1 MKGNVTLSREMLRRL
16 LLCVLRALLA
26 ALLAGAKIFGGYA
39 PFAVGAVAAAGPGWE
54 GLGALIGA
62 GAGALVLLDFPHALR
77 TAACSVLLFTAN
89 NAFCELKAYQKKWF
103 LPALTAG
110 LMLAVEAIYVARSG
124 SAAEAAYCAAAIVIA
139 ALFAY
144 CCRVAL
150 ASAEARRA
158 HGAETMVVLI
168 GVLTAFSS
176 AQFRNGLAP
185 GRIFSVLAV
194 LYLAFD
200 RDPAAALTA
209 AVSIGLAMDLAA
221 PDQVFLHTASY
232 GFGAL
237 TTGALHRGS
246 RVRAAGVFA
255 LSATLFALPLGA
267 EQGLALLYEALAGTL
282 LFLLLPSR
290 VLRAA
295 HEENAPE
302 AVGTGNGN
310 EAGIRRALREA
321 SVALRELYDSVSRA
335 KAPPEEN
342 PAVIFDRA
350 AEAVCR
356 GCPLRENC
364 WEKEY
369 GRTYNALNDATAA
382 LLRNAQGRGEDFPSY
397 FVDRCV
403 RFPDFL
409 TAVNAELHAFLLR
422 QQYRARLEGSYTR
435 SAAQYAQL
443 SELLA
448 QTAERPA
455 AAVGGVTAPAIAYQ
469 IGVTLRPK
477 DGERVSGDCVT
488 TFETDAGELCLLLA
502 DGMGSGENA
511 RRESALAVRLIER
524 FLRAGVDAPP
534 ALQTLNSALG
544 LRAEHAEGFTTVDLL
559 TLSLKSGEGEL
570 YKYGA
575 APSYIKRGRRVRRV
589 SCSCLPAGLAESAL
603 PPEATHVRLESGS
616 FFIMMTDGVADCTD
630 DQWLQSLLAGW
641 EGENP
646 QLLVSAILADSYEHK
661 GASDDAGVLVL
672 YLPEGGVPTAREV

>member
-1 MKGNVTLSREMLRRL
+1 MKGNVTLGRRALERL
-16 LLCVLRALLA
+16 LTYALRALLA
-26 ALLAGAKIFGGYA
+26 ALLAGARLFGGYA
-39 PFAVGAVAAAGPGWE
+39 PFAAGAVAAAGPGWE

-62 GAGALVLLDFPHALR
+62 GTGALVLLDFPHALR
-77 TAACSVLLFTAN
+77 TMACSVLLFTAN
-89 NAFCELKAYQKKWF
+89 NAFCELKVYQKKWF

-110 LMLAVEAIYVARSG
+110 LMLAVEAIYVVRSG
-124 SAAEAAYCAAAIVIA
+124 SAAEAAYCAAAIAAA

-150 ASAEARRA
+150 TSAEACRA
-158 HGAETMVVLI
+158 HPVETMVLLI

-176 AQFRNGLAP
+176 AEVQNGFAP

-200 RDPAAALTA
+200 RDPASALTA
-209 AVSIGLAMDLAA
+209 AVSIGLAMDFAA
-221 PDQVFLHTASY
+221 PERAFLHTACY

-237 TTGALHRGS
+237 TAGALHQGS

-255 LSATLFALPLGA
+255 LSGALFALPLGA
-267 EQGLALLYEALAGTL
+267 AQGLALLYEGLAGTL
-282 LFLLLPSR
+282 LFLLLPTR

-295 HEENAPE
+295 HEGGAPE
-302 AVGTGNGN
+302 AAGDGTGDR
-310 EAGIRRALREA
+310 ARRALREA
-321 SVALRELYDSVSRA
+321 SGALRELYDSVSHA

-342 PAVIFDRA
+342 PAVVFDRA
-350 AEAVCR
+350 AEAVCS
-356 GCPLRENC
+356 GCPMRENC
-364 WEKEY
+364 WEREY

-382 LLRNAQGRGEDFPSY
+382 LLRNAQGREEDFPPY
-397 FVDRCV
+397 FVDRCA
-403 RFPDFL
+403 RFPAFL
-409 TAVNAELHAFLLR
+409 TAVNAELRAFLLR
-422 QQYRARLEGSYTR
+422 RQYRARLEGSYAR
-435 SAAQYAQL
+435 SATQYAQL

-448 QTAERPA
+448 QAAEGPA
-455 AAVGGVTAPAIAYQ
+455 AAESGATAPPIAYQ

-477 DGERVSGDCVT
+477 DGERVSGDCMS

-575 APSYIKRGRRVRRV
+575 APSYIKRGGRVRRV
-589 SCSCLPAGLAESAL
+589 SCSCLPAGLAEDVL
-603 PPEATHVRLESGS
+603 PPETTHVRLESGS
-616 FFIMMTDGVADCTD
+616 FFVMVTDGVADCTD

-646 QLLVSAILADSYEHK
+646 QLLVSAILADSYEHR

-672 YLPEGGVPTAREV
+672 YLPEGGAPTAREV

>member
-1 MKGNVTLSREMLRRL
+1 MKRNVTLGRETLRRL
-16 LLCVLRALLA
+16 LTYALRALLA
-26 ALLAGAKIFGGYA
+26 ALLAGAQIFGGYA

-77 TAACSVLLFTAN
+77 TTACSVLLFTAN

-110 LMLAVEAIYVARSG
+110 LTLAVEAIYVIRSG
-124 SAAEAAYCAAAIVIA
+124 STAEAAYCATAIAIA
-139 ALFAY
+139 ALFAH

-158 HGAETMVVLI
+158 HPTQTMVLLI

-176 AQFRNGLAP
+176 AQLKNGFAP
-185 GRIFSVLAV
+185 GRIFSVLSV

-200 RDPAAALTA
+200 RDPAFALTA

-221 PDQVFLHTASY
+221 PEQAFLHTACY

-237 TTGALHRGS
+237 TAGALHRGS

-255 LSATLFALPLGA
+255 LSAALFALPLGA
-267 EQGLALLYEALAGTL
+267 EQGVALLYEGLAGTL

-295 HEENAPE
+295 HEESMP
-302 AVGTGNGN
+302 GTGGDGN
-310 EAGIRRALREA
+310 EDKVRRALREA
-321 SVALRELYDSVSRA
+321 SGALRELYDSVSHA

-342 PAVIFDRA
+342 PAVVFDRA
-350 AEAVCR
+350 AEVVCCS
-356 GCPLRENC
+356 CPLREDC

-397 FVDRCV
+397 FSGRCI

-409 TAVNAELHAFLLR
+409 SAVNAELHAFLLR
-422 QQYRARLEGSYTR
+422 RQYRARLDTSYAR
-435 SAAQYAQL
+435 SATQYAQL

-448 QTAERPA
+448 QAAERPA
-455 AAVGGVTAPAIAYQ
+455 AAAGGAAAPAITYE
-469 IGVTLRPK
+469 IGATLRPK
-477 DGERVSGDCVT
+477 DGERVSGDCMS

-544 LRAEHAEGFTTVDLL
+544 LRAEHTEGFTTVDLL
-559 TLSLKSGEGEL
+559 TLSLKNGEGKL

-575 APSYIKRGRRVRRV
+575 APSYIKRGKRVRRV
-589 SCSCLPAGLAESAL
+589 SCSCLPAGLAEDVL
-603 PPEATHVRLESGS
+603 PPETTHVRLESGS
-616 FFIMMTDGVADCTD
+616 YFIMVTDGVADCTD
-630 DQWLQSLLAGW
+630 DRWLQSLLADW

-646 QLLVSAILADSYEHK
+646 QMLVSAILADSYDHK
-661 GASDDAGVLVL
+661 GTSDDAGVLVL
-672 YLPEGGVPTAREV
+672 YLPEDNAPMAREI

>member
-1 MKGNVTLSREMLRRL
+1 MKGNVVLSREVLGRL
-16 LLCVLRALLA
+16 LMYALRALFA
-26 ALLAGAKIFGGYA
+26 ALLAGARIFGGYA

-54 GLGALIGA
+54 GLSALIGA
-62 GAGALVLLDFPHALR
+62 GTGALVLLDFPHALR
-77 TAACSVLLFTAN
+77 TTACSVLLFTAN
-89 NAFCELKAYQKKWF
+89 NAFCELKAYRKKWF

-110 LMLAVEAIYVARSG
+110 LVLAVEAIYVVRSG
-124 SAAEAAYCAAAIVIA
+124 SAAEAAYCATAIAIA

-144 CCRVAL
+144 CCRIAL

-158 HGAETMVVLI
+158 HPVETMVLLI

-176 AQFRNGLAP
+176 AQFQNGFAP
-185 GRIFSVLAV
+185 GRVFSVLAV

-200 RDPAAALTA
+200 RDPAFALTA
-209 AVSIGLAMDLAA
+209 AVSIGLAMDLSA
-221 PDQVFLHTASY
+221 PERAFLHTACY

-237 TTGALHRGS
+237 MAGSLHRGS

-255 LSATLFALPLGA
+255 LSAALFALPLGA
-267 EQGLALLYEALAGTL
+267 EQGVALLYEGLAGTL

-295 HEENAPE
+295 HEADAPE
-302 AVGTGNGN
+302 ASGSGDEDGV
-310 EAGIRRALREA
+310 RRALREA
-321 SVALRELYDSVSRA
+321 SGALRELYDSVSRA

-342 PAVIFDRA
+342 PAVVFDRA

-356 GCPLRENC
+356 DCPLRDSC
-364 WEKEY
+364 WEREY

-382 LLRNAQGRGEDFPSY
+382 LLRNAQGRGEDFPPY

-403 RFPDFL
+403 RFPAFL
-409 TAVNAELHAFLLR
+409 AAVNAELHAFLLR
-422 QQYRARLEGSYTR
+422 RQYRARLEGSYAR
-435 SAAQYAQL
+435 SATQYAQL

-448 QTAERPA
+448 QAAERPA
-455 AAVGGVTAPAIAYQ
+455 AAESGVTAPTLTYQ

-477 DGERVSGDCVT
+477 DGERVSGDCMS

-575 APSYIKRGRRVRRV
+575 APSYIKRGGRVRRV
-589 SCSCLPAGLAESAL
+589 SCSCLPAGLAEDVL
-603 PPEATHVRLESGS
+603 PPETTHVRLESGS
-616 FFIMMTDGVADCTD
+616 FFIMVTDGVADCTD
-630 DQWLQSLLAGW
+630 DQWLQKLLADW

-646 QLLVSAILADSYEHK
+646 QLLVSAILADSYDHK
-661 GASDDAGVLVL
+661 GTSDDAGVLVL
-672 YLPEGGVPTAREV
+672 HLPDSGAPTAREV